1 MRAGLGLLD
10 SELEPDS
17 SGKSYLVNTVPQSG
31 EASELHAASLEAKP
45 TEPKVLVEV
54 GELLESCWRVVG
66 EEKASVGTD
75 NMTPPSALS
84 WLLLRSLRAPS
95 EGILCWQNSSLKS
108 KQLVGAP
115 P

>member
-54 GELLESCWRVVG
+54 GELLESCWRG
-66 EEKASVGTD
+66 ESI
-75 NMTPPSALS
+75 S
-84 WLLLRSLRAPS
+84 WNREHDSTLGP
-95 EGILCWQNSSLKS
+95 ILATLEVTKSSK
-108 KQLVGAP
+108 
-115 P
+115 

>member
-54 GELLESCWRVVG
+54 GELLERR
-66 EEKASVGTD
+66 KH
-75 NMTPPSALS
+75 
-84 WLLLRSLRAPS
+84 
-95 EGILCWQNSSLKS
+95 
-108 KQLVGAP
+108 QLEQRT
-115 P
+115 